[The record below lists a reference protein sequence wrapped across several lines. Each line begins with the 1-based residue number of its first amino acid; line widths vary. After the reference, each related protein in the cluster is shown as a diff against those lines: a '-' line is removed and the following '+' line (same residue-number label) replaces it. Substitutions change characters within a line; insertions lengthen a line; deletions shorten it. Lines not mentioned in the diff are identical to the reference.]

1 MHGSVM
7 FRKMCIEKVGGY
19 RVEMDRAEDY
29 DLWLRISENYEI
41 AKLKEPLY
49 LWRWSRA
56 GISLTKMEYLKK
68 KAELA
73 RMLASERRKEG
84 RDSLQMGLKSDFFR
98 EQMREDLADSRQ
110 DERKRQA
117 FYYYRLGNAAYYG
130 GFYHSARKNLF
141 YSLRLN
147 PFDPK
152 TWVFLFASC
161 CRGGPAC
168 PPRPIVF

>member
-1 MHGSVM
+1 
-7 FRKMCIEKVGGY
+7 
-19 RVEMDRAEDY
+19 MDRAEDY

-98 EQMREDLADSRQ
+98 EQMREDLANSRQ

-117 FYYYRLGNAAYYG
+117 FYYYRLGNAVSTQA
-130 GFYHSARKNLF
+130 HC
-141 YSLRLN
+141 
-147 PFDPK
+147 
-152 TWVFLFASC
+152 FLKHTTLGIPNILAFFIDKC
-161 CRGGPAC
+161 
-168 PPRPIVF
+168 